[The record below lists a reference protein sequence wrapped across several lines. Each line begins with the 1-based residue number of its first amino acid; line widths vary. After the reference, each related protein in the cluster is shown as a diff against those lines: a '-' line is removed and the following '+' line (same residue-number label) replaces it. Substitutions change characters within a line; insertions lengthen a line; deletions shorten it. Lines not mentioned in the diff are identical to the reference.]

1 MDKNAFDWNH
11 ARVFLTVANMG
22 SLTAAADAHNLSQST
37 LSRQMSSLEAQ
48 LGLTLFERMGRG
60 IQVTDAGH
68 QLIRYIEVMQEA
80 ATQMSLSAKG
90 HSESLH
96 GMVTLAVSELDAAF
110 RLPPIVKRIC
120 AKAPELQLSIEVS
133 NTMANL
139 KTREADIA
147 IRNKRPEQ
155 TDLIARKLAMES
167 IDLFGTTEYVAQLER
182 TRYANVQI
190 IGFDHQESVIELMNQ
205 RGWSVGAEHFQVT
218 SSFQWLHVAL
228 ARQGDSLVILP
239 TDIGKS
245 LGLNAVRRSEQP
257 LFELPVW
264 LVSHRELRTNPR
276 VRFVFDQLVAAL
288 DYNDNV
294 S

>member
-22 SLTAAADAHNLSQST
+22 SLTAAADAHDLSQST

-90 HSESLH
+90 QSESLR
-96 GMVTLAVSELDAAF
+96 GSVTLAVSELDAAF
-110 RLPPIVKRIC
+110 RIPSIVKRIREQ
-120 AKAPELQLSIEVS
+120 APELQLNIKVS
-133 NTMANL
+133 NAMANL
-139 KTREADIA
+139 KTHEADIA

-155 TDLIARKLAMES
+155 ADLITRKLAMEP
-167 IDLFGTTEYVAQLER
+167 IDVFGTQEYVSQLEQ
-182 TRYANVQI
+182 TDYKNVQI
-190 IGFDHQESVIELMNQ
+190 IGFDQQEEVIEILNR
-205 RGWSVGAEHFQVT
+205 RGWSVGVENFQVT
-218 SSFQWLHVAL
+218 TGFQWLHVAL
-228 ARQGDSLVILP
+228 ARQGNCLVILP
-239 TDIGKS
+239 TDIGNS
-245 LGLNAVRRSEQP
+245 LGFKAARRTAQP
-257 LFELPVW
+257 LLELPIW

-276 VRFVFDQLVAAL
+276 VRFVFDQLATGL
-288 DYNDNV
+288 DYINA
-294 S
+294 

>member
-1 MDKNAFDWNH
+1 MDKNTFDWNH

-22 SLTAAADAHNLSQST
+22 SLTAAADAHDLSQST

-90 HSESLH
+90 QSESLR
-96 GMVTLAVSELDAAF
+96 GSVTLAVSELDAAF
-110 RLPPIVKRIC
+110 RIPSIVKRIREQ
-120 AKAPELQLSIEVS
+120 APELQLNIEVS
-133 NTMANL
+133 NAMSNL

-155 TDLIARKLAMES
+155 ADLITRKLAMEP
-167 IDLFGTTEYVAQLER
+167 IDLFGREEYVSQLER
-182 TRYANVQI
+182 TDYKNVQI
-190 IGFDHQESVIELMNQ
+190 IGFDQQEKVIGMLNQ
-205 RGWSVGAEHFQVT
+205 RGWSVGVENFQVT
-218 SSFQWLHVAL
+218 TSFQWLHVVL
-228 ARQGDSLVILP
+228 AHQGDSMVILP
-239 TDIGKS
+239 TDIGNR
-245 LGLNAVRRSEQP
+245 LGFKAVRRSEQP

-276 VRFVFDQLVAAL
+276 VRFVFDQLATGL
-288 DYNDNV
+288 DYIDA
-294 S
+294 

>member
-11 ARVFLTVANMG
+11 AHVFLTVAKMG
-22 SLTAAADAHNLSQST
+22 SLTAAADAHDLSQST

-80 ATQMSLSAKG
+80 ANHIALNAKG

-96 GMVTLAVSELDAAF
+96 GTVTLAVSELDAAF
-110 RLPPIVKRIC
+110 RLPPIVKRIREL
-120 AKAPELQLSIEVS
+120 APELQLNIEVS
-133 NTMANL
+133 NSIANL

-155 TDLIARKLAMES
+155 TDLITRKLATES
-167 IDLFGTTEYVAQLER
+167 IDLFGTPKYVAQLER
-182 TRYANVQI
+182 AHYENAQI
-190 IGFDHQESVIELMNQ
+190 IGFDQQEEVIGILNQ
-205 RGWSVGAEHFQVT
+205 RGWSVDGRNFQVT
-218 SSFQWLHVAL
+218 SGFQWLHVEL
-228 ARQGDSLVILP
+228 ARQGESLVILP
-239 TDIGKS
+239 TDIGNS
-245 LGLNAVRRSEQP
+245 IGLQAVRRCDQA
-257 LFELPVW
+257 LFELPIW

-276 VRFVFDQLVAAL
+276 VRFVFDQLIAGL
-288 DYNDNV
+288 DYSSGV